1 MMGHTIRAFIRST
14 KEQVRATAGG
24 GAGRA
29 VLGSSGPQD
38 DSGGFGSE
46 HALGGRGGGRR
57 GRRHAAVGRCRSTR
71 TGASAV
77 STWRGRGAGIG

>member
-1 MMGHTIRAFIRST
+1 MPEGP
-14 KEQVRATAGG
+14 VRAATDG

-57 GRRHAAVGRCRSTR
+57 GRRHAAVDGD
-71 TGASAV
+71 ADQ
-77 STWRGRGAGIG
+77 RGRWRSLPAVPGRRDQIE